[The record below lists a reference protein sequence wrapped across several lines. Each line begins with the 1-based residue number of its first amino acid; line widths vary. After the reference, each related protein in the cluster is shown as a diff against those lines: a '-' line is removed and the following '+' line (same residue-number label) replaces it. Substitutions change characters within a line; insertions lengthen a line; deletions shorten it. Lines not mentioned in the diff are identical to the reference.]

1 MPLEQ
6 AVLTPAMKNIAI
18 SRKGA
23 KDLLYL
29 HHAMTAMTFTD
40 FKYKKQIYFSLKNAN
55 GINL

>member
-6 AVLTPAMKNIAI
+6 VLLTPELTNIAI

-29 HHAMTAMTFTD
+29 QHAKTAMTFTD
-40 FKYKKQIYFSLKNAN
+40 FKYKKQIYFSLKNAEWH
-55 GINL
+55 